1 VNKAQLAEQLLATF
15 LDELDEQLGTLN
27 AELLVLERA
36 PANPD
41 PLRSIFRVMHT
52 LKGAARAVNVP
63 AVELACHALESL
75 LATARTEA
83 RPIAPGEL
91 ALLFRGADAL
101 GDAGRRLRM
110 RESLAG
116 SPIAVLGRELAES
129 PAAVANATRSS
140 TPATPSVPA
149 ASASMVAFASPSAAP
164 PAPAERGDGALRVE
178 SEKLDAL
185 LAGFGSASVAGG
197 RIMGHAT
204 TLSELVGTMHQ
215 LLGASRTSPRTRR
228 PSPSAPARV
237 ASDDEPMEHRLER
250 AMRQIER
257 IASAV
262 SGDVSVLDQSIREL
276 SERVRQLRMRPVSD
290 ACAALPRVARD
301 VAMSSGKDVDLVVTG
316 ATVEA
321 DRAVLDGI
329 REPLVQLVRNAVD
342 HGIEPPAVREAHG
355 KPRRGVVTVSASLR
369 ADRLLVAVS
378 DDGAGIDEAQVRESL
393 RRAGHPLGDDPR
405 AIGEA
410 LLAGGV
416 TTRAEASAFSG
427 RGVGLDV
434 ARAAV
439 ERLGGRLEVTW
450 LEGRGATFTLE
461 TPLILARIRAVTVEV
476 GTQTLGLPTSHVER
490 LVRLPRS
497 AIQRAEGRDVFAAAT
512 EGAHALVPL
521 VPLARLLGPPFVER
535 PTEERMAVVLLRIGG
550 ARVGVVVDALLGE
563 DELYVRAL
571 PGRRSVSAH
580 VSGAAILPT
589 GGIALLLDVASL
601 LRIART
607 TTGAALIDEREGAS
621 RRRRSTVLI
630 VDDSLTTRTLERSV
644 LETAGYSVKTAVDGA
659 DGWRVI
665 DEEGCDLVVADV
677 EMPRMN
683 GLALCQAIRA
693 NERHR
698 TLPVVLVTALD
709 SDDDRAAGLAAG
721 ADAYITKSNFD
732 QRALLD
738 TVSQLLD
745 PEAA

>member
-1 VNKAQLAEQLLATF
+1 VNKEQLAEQLLATF
-15 LDELDEQLGTLN
+15 LDELDEQLGVLN

-36 PANPD
+36 PASPE
-41 PLRSIFRVMHT
+41 PLRSVFRVMHT

-75 LATARTEA
+75 LAAVRTDA
-83 RPIAPGEL
+83 RPLTPSEL

-101 GDAGRRLRM
+101 ADAGRRLRGH
-110 RESLAG
+110 ESLAG
-116 SPIAVLGRELAES
+116 SPIAALGRELTE
-129 PAAVANATRSS
+129 
-140 TPATPSVPA
+140 PSKRGA
-149 ASASMVAFASPSAAP
+149 SAAP
-164 PAPAERGDGALRVE
+164 SGIPAGATSALPVEFAGTSPAPPVERGDGALRVE
-178 SEKLDAL
+178 SDKLDAL
-185 LAGFGSASVAGG
+185 FAGFGSASVAGG
-197 RIMGHAT
+197 RIMSHAT
-204 TLSELVGTMHQ
+204 ALSEVVGTMHQ
-215 LLGASRTSPRTRR
+215 LLGAARR
-228 PSPSAPARV
+228 PTTSRRRSSPTPARV
-237 ASDDEPMEHRLER
+237 AADQEPMEHGLER
-250 AMRQIER
+250 AVRQVAR
-257 IASAV
+257 LASAV
-262 SGDVSVLDQSIREL
+262 SRDVSVLDQSMREL

-290 ACAALPRVARD
+290 VCAALPRVARD
-301 VAMSSGKDVDLVVTG
+301 VATSCGKDVDLVVTG
-316 ATVEA
+316 ASVEA

-329 REPLVQLVRNAVD
+329 REALVQLVRNAVD
-342 HGIEPPAVREAHG
+342 HGIEPPAMREGRG

-393 RRAGHPLGDDPR
+393 RRAGRPTSDDR
-405 AIGEA
+405 RDLGEA

-416 TTRAEASAFSG
+416 TTRTEASAFSG
-427 RGVGLDV
+427 RGVGIDV

-439 ERLGGRLEVTW
+439 ERLGGRLELTW
-450 LEGRGATFTLE
+450 VEGRGTTFTLE
-461 TPLILARIRAVTVEV
+461 TPLVLARIRAVTVAV
-476 GTQTLGLPTSHVER
+476 GTQTVGLPTSHVER
-490 LVRLPRS
+490 LVRLPRAS
-497 AIQRAEGRDVFAAAT
+497 IQRAEGRDVFAAAA
-512 EGAHALVPL
+512 EDAHALVPL
-521 VPLARLLGPPFVER
+521 VPLARILGAPFVER
-535 PTEERMAVVLLRIGG
+535 PAADHLVVVLLRVGG
-550 ARVGVVVDALLGE
+550 TRVGVVVDALLGE

-571 PGRRSVSAH
+571 PGRRSVSPH
-580 VSGAAILPT
+580 VSGAAILPA
-589 GGIALLLDVASL
+589 GGIALLLDASAL
-601 LRIART
+601 VRAART
-607 TTGAALIDEREGAS
+607 METSLGDERDGAG

-644 LETAGYSVKTAVDGA
+644 LETAGYSVKTAVDGV

-693 NERHR
+693 HERHR

-709 SDDDRAAGLAAG
+709 SDDDRTAGLAAG